1 MSEVFELVIK
11 YYSLTIFI
19 FGMIIL
25 IGSVVI
31 YFNNPITIKTLST
44 VISSNCNQILSN
56 KWSCDLNV
64 KYNDPISFKP
74 KKTTVTL
81 KNQNDK
87 IDVNDNVIID
97 TIKNIS
103 FTQIIF
109 TLILGGMLIHSSQL
123 LYINRKNKTIQKY
136 IGAASI
142 INII

>member
-11 YYSLTIFI
+11 YHSLTVFI
-19 FGMIIL
+19 LGMIIL
-25 IGSVVI
+25 IGTVNI

-87 IDVNDNVIID
+87 IDVNDEIIIN
-97 TIKNIS
+97 TINNIS
-103 FTQIIF
+103 FTQIII
-109 TLILGGMLIHSSQL
+109 TLIIGGILIHSSQI

>member
-11 YYSLTIFI
+11 YHSLTVFI
-19 FGMIIL
+19 LGMIIL
-25 IGSVVI
+25 IGTVNI
-31 YFNNPITIKTLST
+31 YFNNPITIKTLSK
-44 VISSNCNQILSN
+44 VISSNCNQNLSN

-64 KYNDPISFKP
+64 KYNDPISFRP
-74 KKTTVTL
+74 KKKTITL

-87 IDVNDNVIID
+87 IDVNDEIIIN
-97 TIKNIS
+97 TINNIS
-103 FTQIIF
+103 FTQIII
-109 TLILGGMLIHSSQL
+109 TLIIGGILIHSSQI

>member
-11 YYSLTIFI
+11 YHSLTIFI
-19 FGMIIL
+19 FGIIIL

-31 YFNNPITIKTLST
+31 YFNNPITIKTLSN
-44 VISSNCNQILSN
+44 VISSNCNQNLSN
-56 KWSCDLNV
+56 KWSCNLNV